1 MKVHLFPASMA
12 LLLTLTWSVACAEP
26 PSAPSEYEDLLAYVF
41 EHAGDEE
48 DEALAAGLENLHAWL
63 QDSSRLESVLE
74 GYVIDELPQSAVAGL
89 DAQERSASGAR
100 GMTVVTLS
108 PHSTTDLAKTLTWER
123 FDEIVSANFTKYIR
137 TFEEG
142 TDLTCFQATEC
153 SWVQAQSDTES
164 KWVGI
169 VEMETGYTIQFRWVA
184 TSAGWMLVHRFW
196 LRDPAHGEFGE
207 ISVDMTNNYYIG
219 VTMGESGRE
228 GVRATESNRGV
239 AGGFVGGGE
248 ERLKYLEDLL
258 TSPGSLRVHANWFQV
273 DVTGLDDSV
282 MLNGLIDSTQKD
294 ANHLDTWITENGAS
308 ELGL

>member
-1 MKVHLFPASMA
+1 MLYRSAQMLS
-12 LLLTLTWSVACAEP
+12 LLLLALVASACSEP
-26 PSAPSEYEDLLAYVF
+26 PGAPSEYEDLLAYVF
-41 EHAGDEE
+41 EHAGDED

-74 GYVIDELPQSAVAGL
+74 GYVIDELPESAVNGL
-89 DAQERSASGAR
+89 DDVTRTSAGAR

-108 PHSTTDLAKTLTWER
+108 PHATSDLATTLTWER
-123 FDEIVSANFTKYIR
+123 FEEIVSANFTKYTR
-137 TFEEG
+137 TFDEG
-142 TDLTCFQATEC
+142 TDLACFQTTEC
-153 SWVQAQSDTES
+153 TWVQAQSETKS

-196 LRDPAHGEFGE
+196 LNTPAHGEFGE
-207 ISVDMTNNYYIG
+207 ITVDMTNNYYIG
-219 VTMGESGRE
+219 ITMGESGRE
-228 GVRATESNRGV
+228 GVEATEANRGV

-248 ERLKYLEDLL
+248 DRLRYLENLL

-273 DVTGLDDSV
+273 NVTGLDDSA
-282 MLNGLIDSTQKD
+282 MLNGLIDTTQKD
-294 ANHLDTWITENGAS
+294 ANHLDSWITDNGAT

>member
-1 MKVHLFPASMA
+1 MTFSRWTMTLA
-12 LLLTLTWSVACAEP
+12 LLVSLTLTGACSEP
-26 PSAPSEYEDLLAYVF
+26 PGAPSEYEDLLAYVF
-41 EHAGDEE
+41 EHAGDEDDAE
-48 DEALAAGLENLHAWL
+48 LAAGLENLHAWL

-74 GYVIDELPQSAVAGL
+74 GYVIDALPESAVSGL
-89 DAQERSASGAR
+89 DDQDRTAAGAR

-108 PHSTTDLAKTLTWER
+108 PHSTSDLATTLTWER

-137 TFEEG
+137 TFDEG
-142 TDLTCFQATEC
+142 TDLACFQTTEC
-153 SWVQAQSDTES
+153 TWAQATSDTES

-169 VEMETGYTIQFRWVA
+169 VEMETGYTIQFRWVS

-196 LRDPAHGEFGE
+196 LNDPAHGEFGE

-228 GVRATESNRGV
+228 GVEASEANLGV

-248 ERLKYLEDLL
+248 DRLRYLENLL

-273 DVTGLDDSV
+273 DVTGLDSSV

-294 ANHLDTWITENGAS
+294 ANHLDSWITENGAE
-308 ELGL
+308 ELGF